1 LSSIIPE
8 TDVPSC
14 DRNAHEINLVLPPSG
29 FGISSI
35 ISQLPVKVGAGVNVF
50 VMPGLPQPQKL
61 SMEREKAI
69 LRLLYS
75 FIYIEHER
83 PMQELRVRHNDT

>member
-1 LSSIIPE
+1 LSSSIPE

-14 DRNAHEINLVLPPSG
+14 DRNAHELNLVLPPGG
-29 FGISSI
+29 FGISSV
-35 ISQLPVKVGAGVNVF
+35 ISQLPVSVGAGVIVF
-50 VMPGLPQPQKL
+50 VVPALPQPQKH

-69 LRLLYS
+69 LRLLSS

-83 PMQELRVRHNDT
+83 LMQELRVRHNNT